1 MGATI
6 DAVTGTMLSRAPQAP
21 PPSGDAAEVA
31 APVAARVAAPVAA
44 PSTRRRSARRADRA
58 AAAVFVAGSAVR
70 IEQFMWRRSLWLDEA
85 LVTVNIVHRSFRGLL
100 RPLSGHQ
107 GAPVGWLWAERTAV
121 LTLGNNE
128 DSLRLV
134 PLAAGIAAIV
144 LVYAVARRLLGPWP
158 AVLAAAVLA
167 ISPAAVRY
175 SVEVKQYSSDL
186 AIGLALVLLAVRAV
200 SSRSPSAV
208 WAWGVAGAVA
218 IWFAHPAVFILCGTG
233 AALMVG
239 AVLTRDVER
248 LRLIGRAS
256 ALWVVSFAV
265 AWWLVLRALGRDRF
279 LHTYWKAGFAP
290 RPLAPLSLAP
300 WLARTPA
307 RLVHDPG
314 SLPVPWVA
322 AAVVALGIAALAWRR
337 PVYAAVLVL
346 PVLAAAAAAVLGSFP
361 LLGRMALWTLPVI
374 AVGAAAA
381 SAVAGRAKPW
391 GAVLVATLIFVGP
404 ALTFARVA
412 HDPTTWSDV
421 RPLLV
426 SVRPHLRPGDVVWV
440 HSADTPT
447 ATYYARS
454 TGVALSA
461 TLEDDLA
468 GGACSG
474 IGDLRAAAAGHRVW
488 FVYGYHASTAPP
500 DEEHDL
506 DEVFASESHRLA
518 RVTRPQATATLWD
531 FGASPDT
538 AAAAPGLG
546 CIGVT
551 PVTVVPT
558 GITAG
563 PFGTGGPT

>member
-1 MGATI
+1 
-6 DAVTGTMLSRAPQAP
+6 
-21 PPSGDAAEVA
+21 
-31 APVAARVAAPVAA
+31 
-44 PSTRRRSARRADRA
+44 
-58 AAAVFVAGSAVR
+58 
-70 IEQFMWRRSLWLDEA
+70 
-85 LVTVNIVHRSFRGLL
+85 
-100 RPLSGHQ
+100 
-107 GAPVGWLWAERTAV
+107 
-121 LTLGNNE
+121 
-128 DSLRLV
+128 
-134 PLAAGIAAIV
+134 
-144 LVYAVARRLLGPWP
+144 
-158 AVLAAAVLA
+158 
-167 ISPAAVRY
+167 VRY

-186 AIGLALVLLAVRAV
+186 AIGLALVLLAVHAV

-208 WAWGVAGAVA
+208 WAWGSAGAVA
-218 IWFAHPAVFILCGTG
+218 IWFAHPAVFILCGTS
-233 AALMVG
+233 AALVVG

-265 AWWLVLRALGRDRF
+265 AWWLVLRALGHDRF
-279 LHTYWKAGFAP
+279 LLTYWKAGFAP
-290 RPLAPLSLAP
+290 RPLAPHSLAV

-314 SLPVPWVA
+314 SLPLPWVA
-322 AAVVALGIAALAWRR
+322 AAVVAVGIAALARRR
-337 PVYAAVLVL
+337 PVHTAVLVL
-346 PVLAAAAAAVLGSFP
+346 PVLAAAGAAVVGSFP

-381 SAVAGRAKPW
+381 IAVAGRARPW
-391 GAVLVATLIFVGP
+391 GAVLVALILVGP
-404 ALTFARVA
+404 AVTFARAA

-421 RPLLV
+421 RPLLLA
-426 SVRPHLRPGDVVWV
+426 VRPLLHPGDVVWV

-461 TLEDDLA
+461 TVEDDLA

-474 IGDLRAAAAGHRVW
+474 IGDLRAAAALHRVW
-488 FVYGYHASTAPP
+488 FVYGYHASTAPR

-506 DEVFASESHRLA
+506 DAVFASESHRLA

-531 FGASPDT
+531 FGAPPDT
-538 AAAAPGLG
+538 AATAPRLG

-551 PVTVVPT
+551 PVAVVPT
-558 GITAG
+558 GITGG